1 MRRQGSAQASAALE
15 MRNCAADAMHTRLDV
30 TPEPRLRMATYTDAA
45 VAVRSPDEE
54 RAMAQSR
61 ARAGPLAAPRPTDE
75 PLRGY
80 AFAALAEN
88 VRDYAIF
95 LMEPTG
101 VICFWGEGARLMK
114 WWTREEAEGSHLRF
128 LYPQDGA
135 DDGTAEGH
143 LAEAAE
149 KGEYTGEGRRIRGD
163 GSTFWAGVTLTALR
177 DASGK
182 LMGFAKTTRD
192 LTVRR
197 AAEAA
202 LAIAWSAHAARDAA
216 LAEAAEEHSARVVA
230 EEDAEFALEQVRS
243 AREFATQVLER
254 DLVML
259 QTERASLL
267 REMALLND
275 EIQRL
280 MQPAMPGGSRM
291 APA

>member
-1 MRRQGSAQASAALE
+1 
-15 MRNCAADAMHTRLDV
+15 
-30 TPEPRLRMATYTDAA
+30 MATYTDAA
-45 VAVRSPDEE
+45 VHVRSPDEE
-54 RAMAQSR
+54 RAKARSR
-61 ARAGPLAAPRPTDE
+61 AKSKSMAPPHATPPE
-75 PLRGY
+75 GLLGGY

-114 WWTREEAEGSHLRF
+114 WWTRDEAEGGHLRL
-128 LYPQDGA
+128 LYPQGGS
-135 DDGTAEGH
+135 DDGTAEAH

-149 KGEYTGEGRRIRGD
+149 KGEYTGEGRRMRGD

-177 DASGK
+177 DSGGK
-182 LMGFAKTTRD
+182 LVGFAKTTRD

-202 LAIAWSAHAARDAA
+202 LAIAWSAHSARDAA

-243 AREFATQVLER
+243 AREYASRVLER
-254 DLVML
+254 EIVML

-267 REMALLND
+267 REMALLNA
-275 EIQRL
+275 EIQHL
-280 MQPAMPGGSRM
+280 GETLTPNGSSQ